1 MSEGEDRGAVQG
13 AAGDLKRRKGPGE
26 APGKVPSAGQRGARE
41 AGGRPGGGGAGDD
54 HPDPGRPE
62 GVINLSGH
70 SRRTQ
75 ILISLLLLEA
85 ARKYQLKER
94 LDAEAQAMQYLCRA
108 DGMFAELITPL
119 WRDPT
124 QMHLHLTREFLWL
137 TVQDTLGRDV
147 GQCIRDVAS
156 LAMLTYPD

>member
-1 MSEGEDRGAVQG
+1 MLAWYRALVSEVLEKLADDQVA
-13 AAGDLKRRKGPGE
+13 E
-26 APGKVPSAGQRGARE
+26 ALAMIIRFLI
-41 AGGRPGGGGAGDD
+41 D
-54 HPDPGRPE
+54 
-62 GVINLSGH
+62 LSGH

-85 ARKYQLKER
+85 ARKQQLKER
-94 LDAEAQAMQYLCRA
+94 LDTEVQAMQYLC
-108 DGMFAELITPL
+108 MFAELITPL

-137 TVQDTLGRDV
+137 TVQDTLGKDV

-156 LAMLTYPD
+156 LAMLTYSD